1 MRNPR
6 RRGLALAALAL
17 GLAATALLPGSAVA
31 TTQTQTTTA
40 CTAKAAPG
48 APATSSARNQ
58 QVMILH
64 YVSGVKGTYNRYQW
78 SPTGCRW
85 IKKGSA
91 TAVFGYNGVIA
102 AARRVQG
109 DGKTPEGRWPVMSV
123 FGQGN
128 PGTNEPYTKINN
140 TQWWDERSSSPT
152 YNRMISGPH
161 GCNLGDCEHLI
172 NDTTA
177 GGGYLYNQAIVF
189 AFNPPGPNQHRSGGG
204 SGAGIFFHYAH
215 EYTTGCVAIT
225 NYAQLVATVKWLN
238 TTQHPLVVIN

>member
-1 MRNPR
+1 MRLR
-6 RRGLALAALAL
+6 LTRWIALAA
-17 GLAATALLPGSAVA
+17 GLLTLVGSAALLPGSASAEIRPGASCVA
-31 TTQTQTTTA
+31 
-40 CTAKAAPG
+40 KPAPG
-48 APATSSARNQ
+48 APATSSARNH

-64 YVSGVKGTYNRYQW
+64 WVSGVRGTYNRYQW
-78 SPTGCRW
+78 VVSECRW
-85 IKKGSA
+85 VKKGSA
-91 TAVFGYNGVIA
+91 TAVFGYNGVIRA
-102 AARRVQG
+102 SKRVQG
-109 DGKTPEGRWPVMSV
+109 DGKTPLGRWPVMSV

-140 TQWWDERSSSPT
+140 TQWWDERPSSAT

-161 GCNLGDCEHLI
+161 GCNLDDCEHLI

-189 AFNPPGPNQHRSGGG
+189 AFNAPGPTQHRYGDG

-225 NYAQLVATVKWLN
+225 NYSQLVATVRWLN
-238 TTQHPLVVIN
+238 KYEDPLVVIN